1 MPSSRDA
8 FHVLRCLLI
17 TITISLSAASP
28 SPASKEVPT
37 RDQIPESYTWDLA
50 AIYPSLAEWEEDYAR
65 CEEMID
71 ELARRSG
78 TLDQGAEHLYE
89 TLELSFRVFW
99 LADRLAVYAHQRS
112 HEDTGNSAAL
122 GPAGRATSLR
132 VAYDGASSWIEPELQ
147 ALPEQKLRSWLEGHE
162 GLSTYTHFLDDVLRK
177 KEHTLSAR
185 EEELLAMAGNL
196 AAAPSATYN
205 VLANAELPYP
215 TIRDEAGEEVVLSS
229 SRFRKYIQSAD
240 RRVRRD
246 AFLGCME
253 AYRSF
258 ENTVAATL
266 NGAVQRDLFLARAR
280 GFGSCLEA
288 SLFPDR
294 LPLSIHENLVATVRA
309 HLPVLHRWASFRKRA
324 HDLDEL
330 HVWDLY
336 QPLVADVAREVPYEE
351 AVEMIVA
358 ALEPLGTEYGEAM
371 KKGFGSRWI
380 DVYET
385 RGKRGGAYSWGSYD
399 TTPYILLNY
408 QSTLTDVFTLAHEMG
423 HSMHSHLTH
432 ESQPPV
438 YGDYSYFVAE
448 VGSTFNEILLLEY
461 LLERTE
467 DPRERLLLLNHAID
481 EIRGTVFRQ
490 TMFSEFELAVHE
502 MAERGEALTAD
513 ALGELYV
520 DTFHGYWGPELAR
533 DDEHGPYWARI
544 PHFYRNFYVYRY
556 ATSYCAASALAEGV
570 LAGKPGALEA
580 YLDFLKAGRSDYPLE
595 ILRRAGVDMTTPA
608 PIEATLKRFEKLVG
622 ELERLL

>member
-1 MPSSRDA
+1 MALSRDA
-8 FHVLRCLLI
+8 FRILRCLLI
-17 TITISLSAASP
+17 TIMLSAAAASP
-28 SPASKEVPT
+28 GAASKDVPT
-37 RDQIPESYTWDLA
+37 RDQIPEAYRWNLE
-50 AIYPSLAEWEEDYAR
+50 AIYPSSAEWEEDYAL

-71 ELARRSG
+71 ELARRKG
-78 TLDQGAEHLYE
+78 TLDKSAEHLYE
-89 TLELSFRVFW
+89 TLELSFKTSL

-112 HEDTGNSAAL
+112 HEDTGDSAAL
-122 GPAGRATSLR
+122 GPASRATSLG
-132 VAYDGASSWIEPELQ
+132 VAYNGATSWIEPELQ
-147 ALPEQKLRSWLEGHE
+147 ALPEKKLRSWLEKHE
-162 GLSTYTHFLDDVLRK
+162 GLAVYGHYLDDVLRK
-177 KEHTLSAR
+177 KEHTLSAQ
-185 EEELLAMAGNL
+185 EEELLALTGNL

-253 AYRSF
+253 AYRGF
-258 ENTVAATL
+258 ENTMAGTL
-266 NGAVQRDLFLARAR
+266 AGAVQRDLFFARAR
-280 GFGSCLEA
+280 GFDSCLEA

-294 LPLSIHENLVATVRA
+294 LPVSIHENLVATVRA
-309 HLPVLHRWASFRKRA
+309 HLPVLHRWASLRKRVLA
-324 HDLDEL
+324 LDEL

-336 QPLVADVAREVPYEE
+336 QPLVADVSREVPYEE

-358 ALEPLGTEYGEAM
+358 ALEPLGAEYGDAM
-371 KKGFGSRWI
+371 REGFRSRWI

-408 QSTLTDVFTLAHEMG
+408 QGTLNDVFTVAHEMG
-423 HSMHSHLTH
+423 HSMHSYFTH
-432 ESQPPV
+432 ANQPPV

-448 VGSTFNEILLLEY
+448 VASTFNEILLLEH
-461 LLERTE
+461 LLESTE
-467 DPRERLLLLNHAID
+467 DPRERLGLLNHAID
-481 EIRGTVFRQ
+481 EIRGTVLRQ
-490 TMFSEFELAVHE
+490 TMFSEFELGIHE

-513 ALGELYV
+513 AMGELYV
-520 DTFHGYWGPELAR
+520 DTFHDYWGPELVR
-533 DDEHGPYWARI
+533 DAEHLPYWARI

-570 LAGKPGALEA
+570 LAGKPGALTA